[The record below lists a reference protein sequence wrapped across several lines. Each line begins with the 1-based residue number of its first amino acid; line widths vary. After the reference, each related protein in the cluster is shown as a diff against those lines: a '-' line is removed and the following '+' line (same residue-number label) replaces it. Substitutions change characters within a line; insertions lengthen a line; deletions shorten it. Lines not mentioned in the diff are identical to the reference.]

1 MTGKGLLA
9 CIDLAWIGLALP
21 WLVWFGSRPNQE
33 LEAKSVVSLS
43 SCQVASWHWALAW
56 PGLACPGL
64 QYELPAGLHSSV
76 FSLLPTNI
84 SCRGNLILFF
94 SINLQKIL
102 KDKVS
107 IKNILMKYSNKKSVM
122 CC

>member
-56 PGLACPGL
+56 PGLPW
-64 QYELPAGLHSSV
+64 PAVRAASGFTL
-76 FSLLPTNI
+76 FSLLSSAHKYFMSGKSYFI
-84 SCRGNLILFF
+84 FF
-94 SINLQKIL
+94 
-102 KDKVS
+102 
-107 IKNILMKYSNKKSVM
+107 Y
-122 CC
+122 